1 MANSNIMKEAF
12 ANLKFDKKIKEGAVT
27 GKDYKD
33 AKSFQ
38 QFYAETRKRCDRK
51 KEIYQKVLDNYKPDR
66 KLIRRLDATQLSES
80 IRDPLDLSPSD
91 QFIMLRVADL
101 ATMDQLYKD
110 FHNAVM
116 AREGLK
122 RMELLPGLI
131 KEMVD
136 FEDNEAT
143 KNGVEEV
150 NQVIQGSEPLMALVL
165 SSTKDDGL
173 DDKDGLLP

>member
-91 QFIMLRVADL
+91 QFIMLRVFRAL
-101 ATMDQLYKD
+101 PLQRREPEQSVHHPLNSFMDTST
-110 FHNAVM
+110 A
-116 AREGLK
+116 
-122 RMELLPGLI
+122 LL
-131 KEMVD
+131 
-136 FEDNEAT
+136 T
-143 KNGVEEV
+143 KTA
-150 NQVIQGSEPLMALVL
+150 SSPLQPEQ
-165 SSTKDDGL
+165 DI
-173 DDKDGLLP
+173 